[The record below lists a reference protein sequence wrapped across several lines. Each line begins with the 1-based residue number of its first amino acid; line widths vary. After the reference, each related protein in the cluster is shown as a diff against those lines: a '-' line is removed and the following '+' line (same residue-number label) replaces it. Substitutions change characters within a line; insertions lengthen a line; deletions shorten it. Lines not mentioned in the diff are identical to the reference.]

1 MNSLGNVMEN
11 EQWTVQSPHQ
21 TELGKQ
27 NLTPLHP
34 QEKREDP
41 SVQTSHWLHGNSIP
55 KDRHYFWPGLIAL
68 PKNTLPIQVRV

>member
-1 MNSLGNVMEN
+1 VNSLGNVMEN
-11 EQWTVQSPHQ
+11 EQWTVQSPRQ
-21 TELGKQ
+21 KQ
-27 NLTPLHP
+27 NLTPLHR